1 MGLLDKGQVEEIKNA
16 VVEAKADAVKES
28 AAKTKIERMKLFV
41 EIADRKYKSGGF
53 TDEQYNN
60 CLNAIGKINGFD
72 FEKFEG

>member
-41 EIADRKYKSGGF
+41 EIADRKFKAGGF

-72 FEKFEG
+72 FEKFED

>member
-1 MGLLDKGQVEEIKNA
+1 MGLLDKGQVEDIKNA

-41 EIADRKYKSGGF
+41 EIADRKYNSGGF
-53 TDEQYNN
+53 TETQYNN

-72 FEKFEG
+72 FEKFED